1 MDYLTSF
8 ANRTH
13 SYLNAINQYEHVLDE
28 EINTAIQM
36 LNLQKNDVLLNTFAG
51 GIPIEK
57 YINKDLNIQYLAF
70 DTHKDFITQ
79 NIKYFTYD
87 NIPVKSQSVNKII
100 CLASLH
106 HLNTN
111 ERHVLYNEFN
121 RILTKNGT
129 LIIADVIQ
137 NSTQAKWL
145 NIFVNKYNS
154 NGHNGTFFTNND
166 STLIKTSG
174 FNNVNIS
181 FQNYNWNFENDDSA
195 IDFCKLLFGLNLC
208 NDNNLLLYN
217 IKSYLQYNNN
227 KIPWKLIYFQCTK

>member
-1 MDYLTSF
+1 
-8 ANRTH
+8 
-13 SYLNAINQYEHVLDE
+13 VLDE